1 MCTSEHP
8 FASLTLMSIN
18 SPDRSVLFLFFKK
31 KKLDNA
37 LLNIIY
43 QKKKNVMY
51 WETELL
57 FVTARVLCNTLTTKN
72 CRPILL

>member
-31 KKLDNA
+31 KKTRQCVA
-37 LLNIIY
+37 QYNIP
-43 QKKKNVMY
+43 KKKKRNV
-51 WETELL
+51 LGNG
-57 FVTARVLCNTLTTKN
+57 AALCN
-72 CRPILL
+72 R

>member
-31 KKLDNA
+31 KKKLDNA

-43 QKKKNVMY
+43 QKKK
-51 WETELL
+51 T
-57 FVTARVLCNTLTTKN
+57 
-72 CRPILL
+72 

>member
-18 SPDRSVLFLFFKK
+18 SPDRSVLFLFLKK
-31 KKLDNA
+31 KKTRQCVA
-37 LLNIIY
+37 QYNIP
-43 QKKKNVMY
+43 KKKNVMY

>member
-8 FASLTLMSIN
+8 FASLTLMCIN
-18 SPDRSVLFLFFKK
+18 SPDRSVLFLFLKK

-43 QKKKNVMY
+43 KKKKRNV
-51 WETELL
+51 LGNG
-57 FVTARVLCNTLTTKN
+57 AALCN
-72 CRPILL
+72 R

>member
-43 QKKKNVMY
+43 QKKK
-51 WETELL
+51 T
-57 FVTARVLCNTLTTKN
+57 
-72 CRPILL
+72 